1 MQCRPNPTAE
11 EDADFLGILETKDC
25 AVITSGGYERYFEEN
40 GVRYHHIMDPAT
52 GKPAESDL
60 TSVTIVSENG
70 TLADGLSTSLFV
82 KCRENPHL
90 LQQLDFELP
99 LSKGCRPAL
108 FRWFVHFRPS

>member
-1 MQCRPNPTAE
+1 MVSLGGNVQTIGTKPDGSLWKVAIQNPTAA
-11 EDADFLGILETKDC
+11 EDADFLGILETNDC

-70 TLADGLSTSLFV
+70 TLADGLSTALFV
-82 KCRENPHL
+82 MGLAP
-90 LQQLDFELP
+90 F
-99 LSKGCRPAL
+99 
-108 FRWFVHFRPS
+108 